1 MAAVSGGGMRK
12 IGALITGLATLG
24 CLLLGIRATRADEDR
39 SPACRDVPSHAV
51 LGAALEAA

>member
-1 MAAVSGGGMRK
+1 MRK
-12 IGALITGLATLG
+12 IGTLITGLATLG

-39 SPACRDVPSHAV
+39 SPGCRDVTSHAV